1 MGRFQCC
8 HLSPDVRLGTLHPH
22 ASDDVFSLGLAL
34 FEFLTQERL
43 NTTEVGVSVRLTFR
57 AYLRA
62 RAASAANAFQDFLPL
77 LHRLLHEHRLLRPRL
92 DELIRDPVF
101 QERRAWLAARVLPAQ
116 QPPQQQPPPQVPV
129 LPELHSSHHHNHH
142 QHHRGALALLLC
154 QGRRDQLEDVGSRY
168 KGRSVLLYQKQR
180 SPRAAGTEGGEGAGE
195 GDGTLRA
202 TFSFEDLRDDLQRS
216 FYAKQQRAL
225 AGGGEAAPTLTLVVS
240 ASRNDWKVC
249 VGFVRLVWACVS
261 I

>member
-1 MGRFQCC
+1 MGRVQCC

-43 NTTEVGVSVRLTFR
+43 NTTEVGVSVRLTYQ

-101 QERRAWLAARVLPAQ
+101 QERRAWLAARLLSTQ
-116 QPPQQQPPPQVPV
+116 QPPQQPPQVPV
-129 LPELHSSHHHNHH
+129 LPEQERRQLQLHSAHHHHH
-142 QHHRGALALLLC
+142 HHRGALTLLLC

-180 SPRAAGTEGGEGAGE
+180 PPRAAETGLSN
-195 GDGTLRA
+195 GTLRA

-216 FYAKQQRAL
+216 FHAKQQR
-225 AGGGEAAPTLTLVVS
+225 GGEAAPTLTLVVS
-240 ASRNDWKVC
+240 ASRNDWKVR
-249 VGFVRLVWACVS
+249 VGFV
-261 I
+261 